1 LVEEGNIS
9 EEKLMHENLKVA
21 YKKQLLKLALIDLGP
36 TSKLI
41 NELVKAMETALR
53 SDDGFE
59 RELKR
64 LEYKLPLFNDT
75 LRRNTRDIG

>member
-1 LVEEGNIS
+1 
-9 EEKLMHENLKVA
+9 MHENLKVA

-41 NELVKAMETALR
+41 NELVKGYGDCTLEA
-53 SDDGFE
+53 DDGFE

-64 LEYKLPLFNDT
+64 LEYKLPTN
-75 LRRNTRDIG
+75 